1 MHESRM
7 IAEVVPPGCCAIEN
21 VRGSRM
27 ATPFAPPK
35 PGSTPMMIPRMTPTN
50 MSSRL
55 SGDSA
60 TPNPCSSA
68 LTSSTRASLSRRE
81 HRRANPPA
89 RRSIESQCSLLRHC
103 GKGHREPYFED
114 QEKCDADAYR
124 DRRDFDPGVLA
135 QVPHEVGDIERG
147 RDVEPQICDQRDIHD
162 RRHENRQYFL
172 QLIARHER
180 LGSERRVSQGTDKDR
195 CAGGADEQADIEGKI
210 AGLRPVLSPSGTQA
224 VAVEYDQGAE
234 QEYDGGDPDFNR
246 LDRCRRTLLLAFHP
260 LLDPPVPQSGVCGRV
275 GCVPLASTRSYLAR
289 KPACFM
295 SMMCRASS
303 RATQASYSFPLKV
316 VWLNAPVSRKLFQS
330 GVSRTFF
337 SMYT

>member
-50 MSSRL
+50 ISSRL

-60 TPNPCSSA
+60 TPNPCNSA
-68 LTSSTRASLSRRE
+68 LTSSTSASLSRRE

-89 RRSIESQCSLLRHC
+89 RRSIESQCSLERPF

-180 LGSERRVSQGTDKDR
+180 FGGKHGVAKGAHEDRRARETD
-195 CAGGADEQADIEGKI
+195 QQTHVEGKI
-210 AGLRPVLSPSGTQA
+210 AGLRPVVAPLGA
-224 VAVEYDQGAE
+224 DAIAVEYHQGAKKE
-234 QEYDGGDPDFNR
+234 NDDGDADLHR
-246 LDRCRRTLLLAFHP
+246 LDRCGRTLLPFLHP
-260 LLDPPVPQSGVCGRV
+260 PSALG
-275 GCVPLASTRSYLAR
+275 
-289 KPACFM
+289 
-295 SMMCRASS
+295 SS
-303 RATQASYSFPLKV
+303 RHHRRAAVTPRAPQDFISPEIPL
-316 VWLNAPVSRKLFQS
+316 PS
-330 GVSRTFF
+330 
-337 SMYT
+337 

>member
-50 MSSRL
+50 ISSRL

-68 LTSSTRASLSRRE
+68 LTSSTEASLSRGAR
-81 HRRANPPA
+81 RRANPPA
-89 RRSIESQCSLLRHC
+89 QRSIESQCSLERPF

-114 QEKCDADAYR
+114 QEKCDADTYR
-124 DRRDFDPGVLA
+124 DRRDLDPGVLA
-135 QVPHEVGDIERG
+135 QVPHEIGDVQGGREIEAQR
-147 RDVEPQICDQRDIHD
+147 RDDCDVHD

-180 LGSERRVSQGTDKDR
+180 FGGKGGVAKGAHEDRRARETDQQTHVER
-195 CAGGADEQADIEGKI
+195 KI
-210 AGLRPVLSPSGTQA
+210 TGLRPVVAPPGA
-224 VAVEYDQGAE
+224 DAIAVEHHQGAE
-234 QEYDGGDPDFNR
+234 KEYGDGDAD
-246 LDRCRRTLLLAFHP
+246 LH
-260 LLDPPVPQSGVCGRV
+260 
-275 GCVPLASTRSYLAR
+275 
-289 KPACFM
+289 
-295 SMMCRASS
+295 
-303 RATQASYSFPLKV
+303 
-316 VWLNAPVSRKLFQS
+316 
-330 GVSRTFF
+330 
-337 SMYT
+337 